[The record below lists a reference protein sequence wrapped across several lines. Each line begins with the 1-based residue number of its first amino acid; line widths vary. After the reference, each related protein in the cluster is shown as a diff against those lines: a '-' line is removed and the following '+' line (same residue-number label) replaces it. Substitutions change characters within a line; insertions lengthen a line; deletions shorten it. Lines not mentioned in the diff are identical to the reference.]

1 MEDRERTVGVF
12 VHLNG
17 HFDKMPA
24 MALLRDLQHPS
35 LVAHGDF
42 DLCLVVVGSS
52 PDSLLEKAELERSVP
67 RRRKALLGVAIGDGG
82 TEGEATYRFRS
93 ETAMLGSGSL

>member
-1 MEDRERTVGVF
+1 
-12 VHLNG
+12 
-17 HFDKMPA
+17 MPG

-52 PDSLLEKAELERSVP
+52 PDSLLEGNGFELPVP
-67 RRRKALLGVAIGDGG
+67 RCVLIANSAALVAPPDS
-82 TEGEATYRFRS
+82 AVR
-93 ETAMLGSGSL
+93 AAP

>member
-1 MEDRERTVGVF
+1 

-17 HFDKMPA
+17 HLDKMPG

-42 DLCLVVVGSS
+42 DLCLVVFGSS
-52 PDSLLEKAELERSVP
+52 PDSLLEGTGFEPLVP
-67 RRRKALLGVAIGDGG
+67 RRKKKA
-82 TEGEATYRFRS
+82 S
-93 ETAMLGSGSL
+93 SGSSTPRVAHAQPIAAKPGRA